1 MIVDNIKTKISD
13 AWWRLRWKLAM
24 RAVGVDYIATL
35 NSARRELGRLQHER
49 GLYRDAL
56 QKQQQVSS
64 LWKHQADELQ
74 SLLKIQLDSYH
85 ELEAELE
92 TLKAQQIGWAEQCEC
107 VGGGQ

>member
-1 MIVDNIKTKISD
+1 MNVDNIKTKISN

-24 RAVGVDYIATL
+24 RVIGVDFIATL
-35 NSARRELGRLQHER
+35 TGARRELDRLRRER

-56 QKQQQVSS
+56 KKQHQVSVH
-64 LWKHQADELQ
+64 WKHQTAELQ
-74 SLLKIQLDSYH
+74 SLLKIQLDNYR

-92 TLKAQQIGWAEQCEC
+92 TVKAQQIGWAEQCEC